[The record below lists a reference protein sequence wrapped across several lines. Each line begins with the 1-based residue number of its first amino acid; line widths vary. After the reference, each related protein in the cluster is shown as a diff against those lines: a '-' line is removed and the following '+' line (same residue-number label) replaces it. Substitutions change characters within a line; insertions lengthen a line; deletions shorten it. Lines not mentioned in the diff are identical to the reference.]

1 MSTTSAE
8 ILGSHG
14 IGPGICFNNQKL
26 LSCIHM
32 KRIVLLIG
40 LCFFSLTTLAQQI
53 RFQHYTA
60 AEGFSSRGSLMV
72 TQDSSGFLWIATN
85 NDLLRFDGVQTTE
98 WNTVTSPV
106 QRKVNNK
113 VVAVTVDFRDN
124 VWAACN
130 QGVFCVQRN
139 RKVVTMVESF
149 IDRTGERVSAHP
161 NGIAVDFQ
169 GRVWVTTDMGLYSG
183 TEKDNLYKE
192 VVFSDQEEFFM
203 RKIIQTG
210 PDGTVYFTVGNR
222 IFHKRPA
229 DNTFRVLTTIE
240 DTDLTDIST
249 LYIENDNCWLGH
261 FDKSKLYCYN
271 LKSKSL
277 TSYQLDEDS
286 KEGVSSPVLAICRMN
301 DSLIWAGSY
310 VDKGTIQ
317 NAGGVSII
325 NTRTKSVQRIFSDR
339 LNRSSCL
346 SNAYIEYLFRDK
358 QGSMWVV
365 GTDGIDFYHPTM
377 SAFTIYK
384 PDFVPGEYSIP
395 PSGIVDID
403 ADQDGNVWIASK
415 SDGLVKI
422 SKEGKVV
429 QSVSLM
435 DGRFRQDGF
444 VFGMIA
450 CGKNEVLYIAG
461 TNEILSVD
469 TKVKGGFTANFKVR
483 KSGVSGVTRMVVDN
497 QNNLWVATHH
507 DGVYKL
513 GVDGTEEHF
522 GTEEDE
528 MHLIPTN
535 EVLGLA
541 VYGDTILACLGYEG
555 LYLFQSGM
563 KPDPVY
569 SAKTLAAKGWTKCKL
584 RDVRMNSNWI
594 FFSTKDQGVRYLNR
608 KTNALSQLNEDNGLF
623 QNGIAGIEIDKHGI
637 IWIADV
643 EGLTRFD
650 ANTNSIESFSA
661 KRSLPETGFYNGA
674 HAVNTLGII
683 YFSNHTHLISI
694 DPDRNTVRD
703 IGLNLTITSFK
714 VNDKEYGLNGQNIVH
729 QLEYD
734 ENNITI
740 TFTSLNFINPLDD
753 EYFYKLEGFT
763 NEWKPVPANRFLSF
777 TNLPQGNY
785 KLLLRVKN
793 LNSSISNAE
802 ISFHVATAYY
812 KTWWFISLIIIL
824 ISALLYWAYRYRLSQ
839 ILKLQSLRTEISND
853 LHDDIGSTL
862 SSVYYSAE
870 LLKLQGE
877 QQPELRNKIID
888 NISTNTRELV
898 DRMRDIVWSIHVD
911 QNETES
917 LAIRIRE
924 YINRFDLPEG
934 KQLVFNGNINQ
945 LKGVELNMRV
955 RKNVFLVFKEALNN
969 AIKHSEATIIS
980 VDLSITSQGLELQ
993 IIDNGKGISSNL
1005 TIEGNGLRTM
1015 KERMAEVGG
1024 KLTIQSGD
1032 EKGTKIHLV
1041 VPVGR

>member
-1 MSTTSAE
+1 LTS
-8 ILGSHG
+8 
-14 IGPGICFNNQKL
+14 
-26 LSCIHM
+26 
-32 KRIVLLIG
+32 
-40 LCFFSLTTLAQQI
+40 
-53 RFQHYTA
+53 
-60 AEGFSSRGSLMV
+60 
-72 TQDSSGFLWIATN
+72 
-85 NDLLRFDGVQTTE
+85 
-98 WNTVTSPV
+98 
-106 QRKVNNK
+106 
-113 VVAVTVDFRDN
+113 
-124 VWAACN
+124 
-130 QGVFCVQRN
+130 
-139 RKVVTMVESF
+139 
-149 IDRTGERVSAHP
+149 
-161 NGIAVDFQ
+161 
-169 GRVWVTTDMGLYSG
+169 
-183 TEKDNLYKE
+183 
-192 VVFSDQEEFFM
+192 
-203 RKIIQTG
+203 
-210 PDGTVYFTVGNR
+210 
-222 IFHKRPA
+222 
-229 DNTFRVLTTIE
+229 IE
-240 DTDLTDIST
+240 NEDLTDIST
-249 LYIENDNCWLGH
+249 LYIEKENCWLGH
-261 FDKSKLYCYN
+261 FDKSKFYCYN

-286 KEGVSSPVLAICRMN
+286 KDGVSSPVMAICRMN

-325 NTRTKSVQRIFSDR
+325 NTRTKSVQRIYSDR

-346 SNAYIEYLFRDK
+346 SNAYVEHLFRDK

-384 PDFVPGEYSIP
+384 PDFIPGDYLIP

-422 SKEGKVV
+422 SKEGKVI

-435 DGRFRQDGF
+435 NSRFRQDGF

-450 CGKNEVLYIAG
+450 CAKNEVLYIAG

-469 TKVKGGFTANFKVR
+469 TKEKSGFTSGFKVR
-483 KSGVSGVTRMVVDN
+483 KSGVSGITRMVVDN

-513 GVDGTEEHF
+513 GVDGQEEHF
-522 GTEEDE
+522 GNEEDE

-535 EVLGLA
+535 EVLGLS
-541 VYGDTILACLGYEG
+541 VNGDTILACLGYEG
-555 LYLFQSGM
+555 LYLFQSGK
-563 KPDPVY
+563 KPNPVY
-569 SAKTLAAKGWTKCKL
+569 SAKALAAKGWTKCKL

-594 FFSTKDQGVRYLNR
+594 VFSTKDQGVRYLNR
-608 KTNALSQLNEDNGLF
+608 KTQVLSQLNEDNGLF
-623 QNGIAGIEIDKHGI
+623 QNGVSGIEIDKHGI
-637 IWIADV
+637 FWIADV

-674 HAVNTLGII
+674 HAVNALGII

-694 DPDRNTVRD
+694 DPDRNTVKD
-703 IGLNLTITSFK
+703 IGLNLTITGFK
-714 VNDKEYGLNGQNIVH
+714 VNDKELSLNEQNDVY
-729 QLEYD
+729 QFEYD

-740 TFTSLNFINPLDD
+740 NFTSLNFINPLDD

-763 NEWKPVPANRFLSF
+763 NEWRPVPANRFLSF

-793 LNSSISNAE
+793 LNSSISDTG
-802 ISFHVATAYY
+802 ISFYIATAYY
-812 KTWWFISLIIIL
+812 KTWWFISLIILL
-824 ISALLYWAYRYRLSQ
+824 ISGLLYWAYRYRLSQ

-877 QQPELRNKIID
+877 QQTELRKRIID

-934 KQLVFNGNINQ
+934 IQLVFNGNINQ
-945 LKGVELNMRV
+945 FKGVELNMRV
-955 RKNVFLVFKEALNN
+955 RRNVFLVFKEALNN
-969 AIKHSEATIIS
+969 AIKHSEATKIA
-980 VDLSITSQGLELQ
+980 VDLSIANHEMELQ
-993 IIDNGKGISSNL
+993 VVDNGKGIASSL
-1005 TIEGNGLRTM
+1005 TSEGNGLRTM

-1024 KLTIQSGD
+1024 KLTIHTMDGD
-1032 EKGTKIHLV
+1032 GTKIRLV
-1041 VPVGR
+1041 VPLGR